1 MTDTKVPRR
10 VAVVC
15 DDPVPR
21 GQLVEGLTG
30 GAFEASAA
38 ELTEGAIFQQGAAP
52 PDLIVLYIAVA
63 RASHSVRSLVRLS
76 ATPDAP
82 FVVVSVIDDE
92 EIERQAIAMGALA
105 YLVRPVDARQCIP
118 MINTAIARADDLRR
132 LRESESNLAS
142 ALQESRAASIAI
154 GVLMERLRLDR
165 HGALKILR
173 QQARNRRE
181 HMTEIAEELL
191 QSIEHLNTFTSAT
204 PRTGSKS

>member
-1 MTDTKVPRR
+1 M
-10 VAVVC
+10 AVVC

-165 HGALKILR
+165 DGALKILR

-181 HMTEIAEELL
+181 HMREIAEELL

>member
-1 MTDTKVPRR
+1 MTGTNGPRR

-132 LRESESNLAS
+132 LRESESNLAI
-142 ALQESRAASIAI
+142 ALQESRAASVAV

-165 HGALKILR
+165 DGALKILR

-181 HMTEIAEELL
+181 HMREIAEELL

>member
-1 MTDTKVPRR
+1 M
-10 VAVVC
+10 
-15 DDPVPR
+15 PR

-132 LRESESNLAS
+132 LRESESNLAI
-142 ALQESRAASIAI
+142 ALQESRAASVAV

-165 HGALKILR
+165 DGALKILR

-181 HMTEIAEELL
+181 HMREIAEELL